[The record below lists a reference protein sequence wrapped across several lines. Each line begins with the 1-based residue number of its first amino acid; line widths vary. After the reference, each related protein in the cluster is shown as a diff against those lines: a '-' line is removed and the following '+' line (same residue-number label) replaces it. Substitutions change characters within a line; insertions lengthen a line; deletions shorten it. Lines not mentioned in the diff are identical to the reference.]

1 MIQPRSFLRI
11 QPFRH
16 CLSSPINTT
25 RSGRSSIPHAFTPQR
40 TPKLHLR
47 AMATRDVT
55 HLSDIS
61 KGKMEPDGSF
71 KRKASSFRNFIEKG
85 GEFAPEKGEWPNACA
100 CGSDTDAVC
109 RRRPL
114 PPLCLLRMS

>member
-11 QPFRH
+11 QPFRPY
-16 CLSSPINTT
+16 LINTA
-25 RSGRSSIPHAFTPQR
+25 RSGRSSVPQHAYT

-47 AMATRDVT
+47 TMATRDVT

-85 GEFAPEKGEWPNACA
+85 GEFAPEKGELPIVCA
-100 CGSDTDAVC
+100 RGRDPDANC
-109 RRRPL
+109 DLRCRPL
-114 PPLCLLRMS
+114 PPLCLLRVP